1 MLTPVNLLSYALD
14 WVSFINL
21 MLWIG
26 LGYLLPTLGIDHGV
40 DPGVELAISCGQL
53 AMVPLCVIFIE
64 DGQGTEGL
72 TESTP
77 G

>member
-1 MLTPVNLLSYALD
+1 
-14 WVSFINL
+14 

-26 LGYLLPTLGIDHGV
+26 LGYLLPTLDIDHGV

>member
-1 MLTPVNLLSYALD
+1 M
-14 WVSFINL
+14 
-21 MLWIG
+21 
-26 LGYLLPTLGIDHGV
+26 PTLGIDHGV

-72 TESTP
+72 TELLLDSYP
-77 G
+77 ILEGQVRALHF